1 METFFRQ
8 AQVEFLAAITSLK
21 QLDTWLQDHRNEHGL
36 AMVGRSNVGKSS
48 LINTMFGKKT
58 AKVSNTPGRTQSI
71 NVFKFQESPESPVY
85 YLYDLPGYGHAEV
98 SKKMRKEWDLLLG
111 CFFENLPPQVLLLNI
126 QDARHPFQKNDQEFL
141 SWLMNFPQVSCYLC
155 LNKYDKL
162 KKQKD
167 RAGLET
173 ILKTQIMQYPQYK
186 LIFKVSAETQAG
198 LAPLHQAITQFL
210 EKENLA

>member
-1 METFFRQ
+1 METYFRHSQ
-8 AQVEFLAAITSLK
+8 AEFLAAITNLD
-21 QLDTWLQDHRNEHGL
+21 QLSSWLEEFSNESGF

-71 NVFKFQESPESPVY
+71 NIFRFQIEKDGPYS

-98 SKKMRKEWDLLLG
+98 SKKMRKEWDMLLG
-111 CFFENLPPQVLLLNI
+111 CFFENLPPKVLLLNI
-126 QDARHPFQKNDQEFL
+126 QDSRHPFQKTDQEFL
-141 SWLMNFPQVSCYLC
+141 SWLQNFESIPCYLC

-167 RAGLET
+167 RSVLEKT
-173 ILKTQIMQYPQYK
+173 LKNSLMKFPEYN
-186 LIFKVSAETQAG
+186 LIFKVSAENEKG
-198 LAPLHQAITQFL
+198 LPALHQAIEQFIY
-210 EKENLA
+210 KGIS